1 MHPIIQMKRNEKTTP
16 EPKIG
21 FMWRW
26 QLQMFFLIYI
36 NYQKRLRCANCE
48 MVLLI
53 FLERSEYVRVQI
65 DINVFGLFYFE
76 HFRIWSSALWW
87 LNEIC
92 NQPKPLCIRAQFSK
106 LLHFLH
112 IPEERSSKQCTAV
125 AWRTLQELQYFK
137 NDLSLVF
144 SYSWMNLNF
153 AKRKYIWVSFC
164 RAGKMAV

>member
-1 MHPIIQMKRNEKTTP
+1 MCNNQFKIYLNAPDHPILNEKTTP

-53 FLERSEYVRVQI
+53 FLERSEYIRVQI
-65 DINVFGLFYFE
+65 DMNVFGVYYFE

-125 AWRTLQELQYFK
+125 VDFAGASIFQKW
-137 NDLSLVF
+137 SLF
-144 SYSWMNLNF
+144 SL
-153 AKRKYIWVSFC
+153 
-164 RAGKMAV
+164 

>member
-1 MHPIIQMKRNEKTTP
+1 MKW
-16 EPKIG
+16 
-21 FMWRW
+21 FCWS
-26 QLQMFFLIYI
+26 
-36 NYQKRLRCANCE
+36 
-48 MVLLI
+48 
-53 FLERSEYVRVQI
+53 FLERSEYIKVQI
-65 DINVFGLFYFE
+65 DMNVIGVFYFE

-112 IPEERSSKQCTAV
+112 IPEEDLQNSALQ
-125 AWRTLQELQYFK
+125 WGTLQELQYFK

-153 AKRKYIWVSFC
+153 AKRKYICTGPYVARPRMF
-164 RAGKMAV
+164 AVNHIFLANHPFWDQYFV

>member
-1 MHPIIQMKRNEKTTP
+1 MCNNQFNIYLNAPDHPILNEKTTP

-21 FMWRW
+21 FMRRS
-26 QLQMFFLIYI
+26 QLQMFFLIYELSEYTTVCKLW
-36 NYQKRLRCANCE
+36 NGFVDFY
-48 MVLLI
+48 
-53 FLERSEYVRVQI
+53 ERSEYVRVQI
-65 DINVFGLFYFE
+65 DMNVFGVFYFE

-125 AWRTLQELQYFK
+125 GDFAGASIFQKW
-137 NDLSLVF
+137 SLF
-144 SYSWMNLNF
+144 SL
-153 AKRKYIWVSFC
+153 
-164 RAGKMAV
+164 

>member
-1 MHPIIQMKRNEKTTP
+1 MCNNQFNIYLNAPDHPILNEKTTP

-26 QLQMFFLIYI
+26 QLQMFFLIYM
-36 NYQKRLRCANCE
+36 NYQNRLRCANCE

-53 FLERSEYVRVQI
+53 FMSDQNI
-65 DINVFGLFYFE
+65 DMNRYECIKCILFE

-112 IPEERSSKQCTAV
+112 IPEERSSKQCTA
-125 AWRTLQELQYFK
+125 AGDFAGASIFQKW
-137 NDLSLVF
+137 SLF
-144 SYSWMNLNF
+144 SL
-153 AKRKYIWVSFC
+153 
-164 RAGKMAV
+164 